1 MQAQVLNLLNKLKD
15 NYNFT
20 YIFIS
25 HDLSVVRHMSDNI
38 IVMNKGKVEESGDPD
53 KIFNSPKKNIPKN

>member
-1 MQAQVLNLLNKLKD
+1 ML
-15 NYNFT
+15 FRS

-25 HDLSVVRHMSDNI
+25 HDLSVVRHMSDNV

-53 KIFNSPKKNIPKN
+53 KIFNSPKKKYTKKLIDSIL